1 MSASRGPSVRSWRM
15 LLAAL
20 TFSLAVAT
28 GGGLISCTGATG
40 GQNGAALSQIQVQ
53 AERAATATVVT
64 AKRAYVEVISTAA
77 KANEDGVISTDQYAR
92 VLEAGWQVYP
102 ALLAADEALKAYFR
116 LATSERD
123 PAALVAILVDLQMA
137 YNKFREAA
145 KAEGVN

>member
-1 MSASRGPSVRSWRM
+1 MKAVLRAARGVLIAI
-15 LLAAL
+15 LLAS
-20 TFSLAVAT
+20 TSLGASSCAT
-28 GGGLISCTGATG
+28 QGIYGEDGGLKRAVS
-40 GQNGAALSQIQVQ
+40 AAQRE

-64 AKRAYVEVISTAA
+64 AKRAYVEVISAAA
-77 KANEDGVISTDQYAR
+77 KANEAGTLSTDDYAR